1 MSSGS
6 GGALL
11 QHNQRMDYQTT
22 LQGWHTFC
30 AITGEAA
37 ASLTG
42 ALFVGLETTAAQA
55 DK

>member
-1 MSSGS
+1 M
-6 GGALL
+6 L

-22 LQGWHTFC
+22 LQGWHTFY

-42 ALFVGLETTAAQA
+42 LLFVVLSLHVNTCGRTA
-55 DK
+55 